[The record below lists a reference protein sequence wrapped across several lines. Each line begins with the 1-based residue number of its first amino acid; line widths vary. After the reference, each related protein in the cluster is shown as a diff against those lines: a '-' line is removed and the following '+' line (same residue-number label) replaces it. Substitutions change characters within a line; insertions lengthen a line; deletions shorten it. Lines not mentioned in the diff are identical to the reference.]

1 MEFVSELSGRWLE
14 VLVAVYLIGMILYGH
29 YRGFI
34 RLAVSLLS
42 LVIALTAVS
51 AAMPYVTDWLKNDTS
66 FYESVKAGAERM
78 AGFTE
83 GPELEEGTGSN
94 PEDAQGASAMAGI
107 EDLTLPEQLKR
118 LLTENNTE
126 EVYERLGV
134 SAFQDYVG
142 GYLADM
148 MLRIL
153 VFVALFLV
161 IFIGLRIL
169 VVWLDLIAK
178 LPILSGLNQIAG
190 AILGGVEGLIFVWI
204 GCLVLTLFSG
214 TGPGLQVMEQ
224 IDASAWLS
232 WLYDHNLL
240 SYLVVGLLAIGF

>member
-83 GPELEEGTGSN
+83 GPELEEGTDSN

-161 IFIGLRIL
+161 IFIALRIL

-214 TGPGLQVMEQ
+214 TGPGLQVMGQ

>member
-83 GPELEEGTGSN
+83 GPELEEGKGSN

-214 TGPGLQVMEQ
+214 TGPGLQVMGQ

>member
-94 PEDAQGASAMAGI
+94 P
-107 EDLTLPEQLKR
+107 
-118 LLTENNTE
+118 
-126 EVYERLGV
+126 
-134 SAFQDYVG
+134 
-142 GYLADM
+142 
-148 MLRIL
+148 
-153 VFVALFLV
+153 
-161 IFIGLRIL
+161 
-169 VVWLDLIAK
+169 
-178 LPILSGLNQIAG
+178 
-190 AILGGVEGLIFVWI
+190 
-204 GCLVLTLFSG
+204 
-214 TGPGLQVMEQ
+214 
-224 IDASAWLS
+224 
-232 WLYDHNLL
+232 
-240 SYLVVGLLAIGF
+240 